1 MSQYTQLFSERSLG
15 FVNFVHEASFLEHA
29 NVFTLPSDYGN
40 TYKSNSGC
48 PKHLQSASMD
58 STVLTIIASIVV
70 GACIVYKLTKRSPF
84 WNIPGPKA
92 NSFIFGHICELL
104 QNQVGLTDFEWKR
117 TSGDIVRFKGSF
129 GSDYLMISDPKALQR
144 ILQTSGYKWRK
155 TPQRRE
161 FSRLVAG
168 KGLAWADGDVHKR
181 QRKIMLP
188 GFSAPEAKNLFPF
201 FSSCA
206 ATLCSRWTDVL
217 STSNEQSQTLDV
229 SDWMSRATLDAI
241 GQAAFD
247 YDFGAMSDQDTE
259 LSKLYRSLTVKIF
272 GTPSKTALLV
282 LDLYRYIPDWVMEF
296 IHDHNPRMSLLHRV
310 NHLAEVTAKNLVE
323 TKSELLLQ
331 GKNKK
336 DIMSL
341 LVKAN
346 LEASQNP
353 KLRLSEAELLAQMRV
368 LLFAGHETSG
378 TSLTFALFELARH
391 PEFQDRLRKEIRDV
405 ERNIMERGI
414 TEFTVQD
421 LDSMPILN
429 AVVKETLRFHPVAVH
444 LFRVAVEDEVLPLSK
459 PIVSTTGESLRELVV
474 PKGTRIVGSIPA
486 YNRHKDVFGIDAFE
500 FNIDRWLQPGY
511 INNDVSVGVYANLAT
526 FSAGIRSCI
535 GWRFALLELQAFL
548 VELIRNFE
556 FTTTPALD
564 GIRRESAFLM
574 APTLEGE
581 VEKGSQ
587 MPLKVSI
594 ARRD

>member
-1 MSQYTQLFSERSLG
+1 
-15 FVNFVHEASFLEHA
+15 
-29 NVFTLPSDYGN
+29 
-40 TYKSNSGC
+40 
-48 PKHLQSASMD
+48 
-58 STVLTIIASIVV
+58 
-70 GACIVYKLTKRSPF
+70 
-84 WNIPGPKA
+84 
-92 NSFIFGHICELL
+92 
-104 QNQVGLTDFEWKR
+104 
-117 TSGDIVRFKGSF
+117 
-129 GSDYLMISDPKALQR
+129 
-144 ILQTSGYKWRK
+144 
-155 TPQRRE
+155 
-161 FSRLVAG
+161 
-168 KGLAWADGDVHKR
+168 
-181 QRKIMLP
+181 
-188 GFSAPEAKNLFPF
+188 
-201 FSSCA
+201 
-206 ATLCSRWTDVL
+206 
-217 STSNEQSQTLDV
+217 
-229 SDWMSRATLDAI
+229 
-241 GQAAFD
+241 
-247 YDFGAMSDQDTE
+247 
-259 LSKLYRSLTVKIF
+259 
-272 GTPSKTALLV
+272 
-282 LDLYRYIPDWVMEF
+282 
-296 IHDHNPRMSLLHRV
+296 
-310 NHLAEVTAKNLVE
+310 
-323 TKSELLLQ
+323 
-331 GKNKK
+331 
-336 DIMSL
+336 MSL

-459 PIVSTTGESLRELVV
+459 PIVSTTGETLRELVV